1 MLAVPERRGKKLS
14 ALEDELG
21 SCRGG
26 ALTARTMILILC
38 RILYHVGMKSTR
50 SIAQSPSAAILLSWL
65 SLSAWSLFVRSL
77 RMRLLSLPFSLC
89 SLWSLCSLRTLF
101 SLCCLGYASIGLAQP
116 VVENQLLTFDEWV
129 EELRAEALSLGIRAE
144 TLEALDT
151 LEAPLEKVLEY
162 DNSQPEFVQTFTRYL
177 NLRVTARQVER
188 GQALLDEHA
197 DLLAEV
203 QAKYNVQP
211 HYLAAFWA
219 IESNFG
225 SATGGFSV
233 LQALATLAYD
243 PRRAQFFRDQL
254 ITALR
259 ILDAGHIGAE
269 RMTGSWAGAMGQLQF
284 MPSVFFSYG
293 VDGDGDGRIDIWNSL
308 PDIFHSAANFLSQS
322 GWQGDER
329 WGREVILP
337 ANFDYSLTGVSE
349 RRLLESWRALGIRQ
363 VSGAALPVA
372 DMEASVILP
381 AGADGP
387 AFLAYGNYRATLA
400 YNPSTFYALTVGHL
414 ADRFS
419 GSGPIQRMP
428 VNEQA
433 MSLADVRELQELLN
447 LAGFDSGEPDGRV
460 GRQTRSAIRAYQER
474 AQLRMDAYASKAL
487 LERLQAER

>member
-1 MLAVPERRGKKLS
+1 MP
-14 ALEDELG
+14 
-21 SCRGG
+21 
-26 ALTARTMILILC
+26 LTFNYLITQWMILILG
-38 RILYHVGMKSTR
+38 RILYHAAMKFLESNPL
-50 SIAQSPSAAILLSWL
+50 SPSKS
-65 SLSAWSLFVRSL
+65 SPRRRFPSARLFS
-77 RMRLLSLPFSLC
+77 RLLGASLALLC
-89 SLWSLCSLRTLF
+89 MSC
-101 SLCCLGYASIGLAQP
+101 ALAQP
-116 VVENQLLTFDEWV
+116 SASEQSLSFDEWV
-129 EELRAEALSLGIRAE
+129 EGLRAEALGLGIRAE
-144 TLEALDT
+144 TLEALST
-151 LEAPLEKVLEY
+151 LEAPLAKVLEY

-188 GQALLDEHA
+188 GQALLDEHSA
-197 DLLAEV
+197 LLAEV

-259 ILDAGHIGAE
+259 ILDAGHISAE

-322 GWQGDER
+322 GWRGDER
-329 WGREVILP
+329 WGREVLLP
-337 ANFDYSLTGVSE
+337 PDFDFSLAGVAE
-349 RRLLESWRALGIRQ
+349 RRSLEAWRVLGVRQ
-363 VSGAALPVA
+363 VSGAALPTA
-372 DMEASVILP
+372 DMDASVILP

-387 AFLAYGNYRATLA
+387 AFLA

-414 ADRFS
+414 ADRFT

-433 MSLADVRELQELLN
+433 MSLADVKELQELLN

-474 AQLRMDAYASKAL
+474 EHLRMDAYASKAL
-487 LERLQAER
+487 LDRLRSGRE